1 MARQTILVIENN
13 PKIRRQ
19 IERAIVDENR
29 SIVYADNDCQG
40 ISLARQ
46 YIPSLILCRFDDDRI
61 DTENIVEQLQENWVT
76 ARIPLIFLTK
86 TADFST
92 WEKFINWG
100 NENFLIEPFTEI
112 ELQKTVFLQLAKQA
126 KCNERNEREREHLY
140 TSITRSLP
148 HELRTAVT
156 GILMAAEFL
165 NTELESLD
173 LSIVRETINCINS
186 SGNRLAKLTQNFLLY
201 GEIELLKTIP
211 ERIRNLR
218 DRQTY
223 FASSVVRDTAN
234 KLVKSFDRKQDLQ
247 LELDEAS
254 IQIGTD
260 SLIKI
265 IEELVDNACKFSE
278 KGDEIRISSMCR
290 QDDWMLL
297 VSDRGRGMSAEQIE
311 RVGAMRQF
319 DRQIYEQQGAGLGL
333 AIAKS
338 LAELYGGR
346 LIIQSILH
354 RGTIVCV
361 YLPKANLNSA
371 IDRQSSVLGHQIS

>member
-1 MARQTILVIENN
+1 MTRKTILVIENDS
-13 PKIRRQ
+13 KTKES
-19 IERAIVDENR
+19 IERAIVDNNY
-29 SIVYADNDCQG
+29 SIVYAVSDCQG

-46 YIPSLILCRFDDDRI
+46 YAPDLILCRLDDDRI
-61 DTENIVEQLQENWVT
+61 DTEIIMRQLRENWVT
-76 ARIPLIFLTK
+76 ARTPIVFLTK
-86 TADFST
+86 TVDFAR
-92 WEKFINWG
+92 WEQFINWG
-100 NENFLIEPFTEI
+100 NEDFLIEPFTAI
-112 ELQKTVFLQLAKQA
+112 ELQKTIFLQLAKQA
-126 KCNERNEREREHLY
+126 KSSEQNKRNYEHLY

-156 GILMAAEFL
+156 GILTAAEFL

-173 LSIVRETINCINS
+173 LSIVRETINCIND

-211 ERIRNLR
+211 DRIRNLR
-218 DRQTY
+218 DRQTH
-223 FASSVVRDTAN
+223 FANYVVRDTAN
-234 KLVKSFDRKQDLQ
+234 KSVKAFGREKDIR

-254 IQIGTD
+254 VQIGKD
-260 SLIKI
+260 RLIKI
-265 IEELVDNACKFSE
+265 VEELVDNACKFSE
-278 KGDEIRISSMCR
+278 KGDEIRISSICR

-297 VSDRGRGMSAEQIE
+297 ISDRGRGMSAEQIE
-311 RVGAMRQF
+311 RVGVMRQF

-361 YLPKANLNSA
+361 YLPKANFCSV
-371 IDRQSSVLGHQIS
+371 IGYQSSVISP